1 MKYDIEI
8 ERSALK
14 ALQKIPVR
22 NQDKVIEKIEQL
34 AYNPR
39 PSGAKKLTGRDGWRL
54 RIGNYRIIYE
64 IRDQTCYI
72 LVLDIGHRKEI
83 YR

>member
-1 MKYDIEI
+1 MKYEIEI

-14 ALQKIPVR
+14 ALQKIPTKDR
-22 NQDKVIEKIEQL
+22 NKIIDIIKHL
-34 AYNPR
+34 ASNPR
-39 PSGAKKLTGRDGWRL
+39 PTGAKKLTGRDGWRI
-54 RIGNYRIIYE
+54 RIGSYRIIYE
-64 IRDQTCYI
+64 IRANICYI